1 MTMPRRGKSNRR
13 GEERAMHHSDN
24 RNLIDALRAAAHS
37 GSDRRITMYDG
48 RCRPVSDRSYQDFL
62 DAARAMAGR
71 LSARGVVPGDRV
83 LICLPNSWDWLDCWL
98 GAVWLGAM
106 PVAASP
112 GLAMGSGSF
121 LAEKTFGIAARLGAR
136 MVICGEG
143 LRKRAD
149 MAPEGCDVITPA
161 LLSGTEAA
169 PGPEPFDA
177 APEDVAYIQLT
188 SGSTGAPK
196 PAQVTH
202 RGMMHNIWA
211 MFDAAT
217 RRRAG
222 VAPRSGTTW
231 LPLYH
236 DFGLVMTIG
245 GILNGVDVAV
255 FPPNAF
261 LARPHEWLRLL
272 GEMDAPMCGMPN
284 FGVHHAVNKVSE
296 ARLAKMD
303 LSGWHTC
310 FIGAEMTRA
319 ETLSDFMGKFSEAG
333 CPAEMLA
340 PSYGMAEA
348 TLGVT
353 LDQKAVGLRIGISEP
368 DDRGDRVDVV
378 CCGAPLK
385 ETELKIMGPE
395 GEMPEG
401 HVGEVWLRAGG
412 LVSGYF
418 GAPGLTKD
426 AFVDSWFRTGDLGFM
441 RRGEMY
447 LTGRAR
453 EVLILDGTSYMPDE
467 IEQLAEGEGGSGAM
481 ERAAAFTVTR
491 DGSGTVAV
499 LVVEVD
505 RRSAPEMLE
514 DMAGRISRR
523 MTRELGIAPGEMLF
537 VPRGAIPR
545 TTSGKL
551 QRGALREAYMGGSL
565 TPLPSGQ
572 G

>member
-1 MTMPRRGKSNRR
+1 
-13 GEERAMHHSDN
+13 MHYSDN
-24 RNLIDALRAAAHS
+24 RNVIGAVRAAA
-37 GSDRRITMYDG
+37 GAYPERRITMYDG
-48 RCRPVSDRSYQDFL
+48 RCRPVSARSYRDLL
-62 DAARAMAGR
+62 DAAQAMA
-71 LSARGVVPGDRV
+71 ARIGAQGVEPGDRV
-83 LICLPNSWDWLDCWL
+83 LVCLPNSWDWLDAWL
-98 GAVWLGAM
+98 GAVWMGAL

-112 GLAMGSGSF
+112 GLAMGAAAWSE
-121 LAEKTFGIAARLGAR
+121 EKTFGIAQRLGAR

-143 LRKRAD
+143 LYRRAAA
-149 MAPEGCDVITPA
+149 APEECRVVTPA
-161 LLSGTEAA
+161 VLAGTGAETAEPWDAA
-169 PGPEPFDA
+169 PG
-177 APEDVAYIQLT
+177 DVAYLQLT

-202 RGMMHNIWA
+202 AGMMHNVWA

-217 RRRAG
+217 RRRRG
-222 VAPRSGTTW
+222 EAPRSGTTW

-245 GILNGVDVAV
+245 GILNGVEVAV
-255 FPPNAF
+255 YPPNAF
-261 LARPHEWLRLL
+261 LGRPHEWLRQL

-284 FGVHHAVNKVSE
+284 FGLHHAVNRITPQRMAE
-296 ARLAKMD
+296 MD

-319 ETLSDFMGKFSEAG
+319 ETLSAFMGKFADVG

-368 DDRGDRVDVV
+368 DEKGDRVEVV

-385 ETELKIMGPE
+385 ETELRIMGAE

-401 HVGEVWLRAGG
+401 HVGEVWLKAGG
-412 LVSGYF
+412 VVSGYF
-418 GAPGLTKD
+418 EAPEQTAE
-426 AFVDSWFRTGDLGFM
+426 AFDGGWFRTGDLGFM
-441 RRGEMY
+441 RNGEIY

-453 EVLILDGTSYMPDE
+453 EVLIVDGTSYMPDE
-467 IEQLAEGEGGSGAM
+467 LEQLAEGEGSGGM
-481 ERAAAFTVTR
+481 ERAAAFTVASDAR
-491 DGSGTVAV
+491 GDQPV

-505 RRSAPEMLE
+505 RRSDPAELDE
-514 DMAGRISRR
+514 MAGRIARR
-523 MTRELGIAPGEMLF
+523 MARELGMTLREVVF

-551 QRGALREAYMGGSL
+551 QRGALREAWLGGSL
-565 TPLPSGQ
+565 TPLRTG
-572 G
+572 GGTGDA